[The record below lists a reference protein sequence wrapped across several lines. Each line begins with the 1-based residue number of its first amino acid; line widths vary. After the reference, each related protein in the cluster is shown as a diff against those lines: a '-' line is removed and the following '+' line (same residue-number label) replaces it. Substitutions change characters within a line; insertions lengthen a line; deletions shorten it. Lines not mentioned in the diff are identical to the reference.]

1 MLAPALRP
9 LSCALVA
16 NYITSSGGGEP
27 LVTALCQIF
36 KGVGRA
42 HPGELSCP
50 SIAVLLTTVMIGWPR
65 PYQRPISTKKEAEPF
80 IRQLYPELPWAR
92 TPRQRDGAS
101 RLCGRLRQGQTTER
115 RARSCPHQPQ
125 SDWMQA
131 GTVSGLRICWSSSDM
146 KSGSEMPPRFVPV
159 VCIF

>member
-1 MLAPALRP
+1 
-9 LSCALVA
+9 
-16 NYITSSGGGEP
+16 
-27 LVTALCQIF
+27 
-36 KGVGRA
+36 
-42 HPGELSCP
+42 
-50 SIAVLLTTVMIGWPR
+50 MIGWPR

-80 IRQLYPELPWAR
+80 IRQLYAELPWAR

-159 VCIF
+159 VCIFWSCCWRPDLAANLDRDAAPFRLLWPATAEDHW